1 MTSTK
6 TQTQENEK
14 SFGFAENTNNKDY
27 SKEYDG
33 CEMIFASEQ
42 TEAHKVKN
50 TPFTVCRENEEIF
63 LATGKFKL
71 PERYKTIDEA
81 IEDAKKPTWDKIMA
95 MVDVCVTEMVEY
107 IMLKKQT
114 NE

>member
-1 MTSTK
+1 MTLTK
-6 TQTQENEK
+6 NQTQEQEK

-27 SKEYDG
+27 SKEYEG
-33 CEMIFASEQ
+33 CEMIFVSEQ

-63 LATGKFKL
+63 LATGKFEL
-71 PERYKTIDEA
+71 QERYNTVEEA
-81 IEDAKKPTWDKIMA
+81 IEDAKMPTWSKIMA
-95 MVDVCVTEMVEY
+95 MVDVCVSEMVEH
-107 IMLKKQT
+107 IMLKKQN